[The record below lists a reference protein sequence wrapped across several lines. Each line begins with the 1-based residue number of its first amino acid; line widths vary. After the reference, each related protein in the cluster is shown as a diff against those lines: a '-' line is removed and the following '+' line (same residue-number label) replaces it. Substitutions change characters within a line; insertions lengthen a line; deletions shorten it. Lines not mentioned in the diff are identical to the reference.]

1 MDQKTQRQS
10 LIAFYFGPKVATSDP
25 NSPEAIKLVAQ
36 RAYRDLNRTL
46 TGFGT
51 HPNREVLHQGVLD
64 SINDFV
70 QELKSV
76 KSQGSFD
83 KRHRAWCEDTC
94 QTFASDKHPERV
106 FNFHPGQAQK
116 WLNMT
121 LKYLA
126 VLDHPQ
132 VQRVYEY
139 LHVPIDKFV
148 YEAAS
153 NEGIKRPLPD
163 PESSTRSTA
172 WSRLTYKQ
180 YWDYQQEL
188 RKFVSSSKKYAT
200 PLDWE
205 ADVWTSRHSED
216 SQKKGKAK

>member
-1 MDQKTQRQS
+1 MDQETQRQS
-10 LIAFYFGPKVATSDP
+10 LIAFYFGPTVATSR
-25 NSPEAIKLVAQ
+25 PETTEVVIAASH

-46 TGFGT
+46 TGFGSYRD
-51 HPNREVLHQGVLD
+51 RESLRNEVHA
-64 SINDFV
+64 SISEFISTV
-70 QELKSV
+70 GAVKTQEE
-76 KSQGSFD
+76 FD
-83 KRHRAWCEDTC
+83 KHHQDQCEKIC
-94 QTFASDKHPERV
+94 KLFERV
-106 FNFHPGQAQK
+106 EISNHTFNFHPGQAQK

-148 YEAAS
+148 YEAALK
-153 NEGIKRPLPD
+153 EGIKRPLPN
-163 PESSTRSTA
+163 PKSSTRSTA

-188 RKFVSSSKKYAT
+188 RKLVGPTKEHAT

-205 ADVWTSRHSED
+205 AAVWVSRNNENP
-216 SQKKGKAK
+216 QTKGKAN